1 MIFLA
6 HQRFFKHGFNIYFR
20 VLANYTY
27 ELGAV
32 TPVGDIIEHAAQ
44 AANENT
50 AESAP
55 SSTS

>member
-32 TPVGDIIEHAAQ
+32 TPVGDIREIKIHVYGIRHT
-44 AANENT
+44 ANV
-50 AESAP
+50 S
-55 SSTS
+55 